1 VTAVAIVV
9 FVMVAAL
16 SIAVVLEQHPERQVI
31 TYAVYGLVLA
41 LLFFVLQAPDVALSE
56 VAVGSVVVP
65 LVVLT
70 TLAKTRGKS

>member
-1 VTAVAIVV
+1 VTAIVIIV
-9 FVMVAAL
+9 CVMVAGL
-16 SIAVVLEQHPERQVI
+16 SIAVILEQHPERQVV

-56 VAVGSVVVP
+56 VAVGAVVVP
-65 LVVLT
+65 LVILT